1 MVRFPALLPPAVG
14 MKVTLAVQL
23 APAAT
28 LDPQELVCEK
38 SPLAVMLVMLRA
50 TLPVFV
56 SVTL

>member
-23 APAAT
+23 APAAM

-38 SPLAVMLVMLRA
+38 SPLAVTPVMLRA

-56 SVTL
+56 ILTL

>member
-1 MVRFPALLPPAVG
+1 LRVSDAVIG
-14 MKVTLAVQL
+14 DGAVQL
-23 APAAT
+23 APAAM

-38 SPLAVMLVMLRA
+38 SPLAVTPVMLRA